1 MDYQVF
7 LVRPSGLGGGS
18 RLSKGVTRILRILED
33 GISISPIAN
42 PSSSHIEY
50 QFEWMSN
57 VLPSLDDDLEFKF
70 DVVHINGRTETLK
83 FLCDSRSA
91 LLTAILNKL
100 DDVDSSGMLLRFTTL
115 NQIFFSFLS
124 VILVYLYKYVMQH
137 IVVNVSN
144 KNTGRFLFIEVHIKL
159 LLQDLFCFR
168 MMMINQYENVDV
180 NSYVLG
186 TLFHRM
192 MTIDTQ
198 IVDINSAQR

>member
-7 LVRPSGLGGGS
+7 LVRPSGLGGGG

-33 GISISPIAN
+33 GISISSIAN
-42 PSSSHIEY
+42 PSSSYIEY

-100 DDVDSSGMLLRFTTL
+100 DDVDSSGMSLRFTTL
-115 NQIFFSFLS
+115 
-124 VILVYLYKYVMQH
+124 
-137 IVVNVSN
+137 
-144 KNTGRFLFIEVHIKL
+144 
-159 LLQDLFCFR
+159 
-168 MMMINQYENVDV
+168 
-180 NSYVLG
+180 
-186 TLFHRM
+186 
-192 MTIDTQ
+192 TQ
-198 IVDINSAQR
+198 ICFPFCYSCVFV